1 MTRSQETGFGLQEKE
16 AKMNDILATC
26 YSEKEKNDVLNTQG
40 RAIEEEKLRLQDEQE
55 KLMAIAGE
63 VKRAVM
69 YRFSTL
75 ISDNLDDI
83 YLFSIQHDMLSYSWF
98 NFVSVTIENSV
109 YFYVIVVEISYSYSV
124 FFPATSEPD

>member
-1 MTRSQETGFGLQEKE
+1 MPFNAPSFPHSLNFKTERFSPFPYLMTRSQETGFGLQEKE

-69 YRFSTL
+69 YRFSTG
-75 ISDNLDDI
+75 
-83 YLFSIQHDMLSYSWF
+83 
-98 NFVSVTIENSV
+98 
-109 YFYVIVVEISYSYSV
+109 
-124 FFPATSEPD
+124 

>member
-1 MTRSQETGFGLQEKE
+1 
-16 AKMNDILATC
+16 MNDILATC

-98 NFVSVTIENSV
+98 NFFSVTIGNSV
-109 YFYVIVVEISYSYSV
+109 YFVCNCS
-124 FFPATSEPD
+124 